1 MRRVSAFGLLIVLN
15 VLTMYAQRFDDKFS
29 DRTLRIDYI
38 FSGNANAQQI
48 SVDELRSAEGWYGRR
63 CNLDKLLLRGNGQI
77 MMTDTTACD
86 TLYRMAFSTL
96 FQEWQGTEE
105 AARTHKSFENVFCCR
120 CQKTWWMSLLS
131 LPIIMGK

>member
-63 CNLDKLLLRGNGQI
+63 CNLDKLLLRGNG
-77 MMTDTTACD
+77 
-86 TLYRMAFSTL
+86 
-96 FQEWQGTEE
+96 
-105 AARTHKSFENVFCCR
+105 
-120 CQKTWWMSLLS
+120 
-131 LPIIMGK
+131 